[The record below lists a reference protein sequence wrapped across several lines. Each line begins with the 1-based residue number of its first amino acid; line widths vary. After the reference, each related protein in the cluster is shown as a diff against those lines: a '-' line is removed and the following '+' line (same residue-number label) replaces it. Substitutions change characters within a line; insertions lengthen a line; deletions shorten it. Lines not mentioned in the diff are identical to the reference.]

1 MNIKYDSSLFSSI
14 SIDDDSVWGGGE
26 WVACFGRPIGG
37 VSVSGQNCDKGG
49 VGGQNF

>member
-1 MNIKYDSSLFSSI
+1 MILLCSPQFRLTMTVFG
-14 SIDDDSVWGGGE
+14 GGGE